1 MSLSCG
7 IVGLP
12 NVGKSTLFNALTAA
26 GIEASNYPFCTI
38 DPNVGI
44 VKVPD
49 TRLTK
54 IAQIVKSKEI
64 IPTTIEFV
72 DIAGL
77 VKGASQGEGLGN
89 QFLSHIRQTTAI
101 VHILRCFD
109 EEGVIH
115 VEGSVDPLRDKDTI
129 DTELCLA
136 DLETVSNAK
145 IKQEKMAKS
154 GNKEAKIATEALEK
168 VQSHL
173 EQGNVIRSLDL
184 TEEEHKVLKTYH
196 LLTIKPIL
204 YVCNVS
210 EEELNQDNDHVKKV
224 KAMAENENANVVVVS
239 AKVESEIAQLDGEEK
254 QMFLEEL
261 GLQESGLDRVIQAA
275 YKLLKLIT
283 YFTAGEKEA
292 RAWTIKEGTKAPQ
305 AAGVIHS
312 DFEKG
317 FIRAEVY
324 KCEDLFTHGS
334 ETKLKESGLLRS
346 EGKEYIFKDGDVT
359 HFRFNV

>member
-12 NVGKSTLFNALTAA
+12 NVGKSTLFNALTSA

-49 TRLTK
+49 PRLGK
-54 IAQIVKSKEI
+54 IAGIIKSKEI

-109 EEGVIH
+109 EEGIIH
-115 VEGSVDPLRDKDTI
+115 VDGSVDPLRDKDTI

-136 DLETVSNAK
+136 DLETVSNV
-145 IKQEKMAKS
+145 ISRQEKLAKS
-154 GNKEAKIATEALEK
+154 GNKEAKSLVEVLTQ
-168 VQSHL
+168 VRSHL
-173 EQGNVIRSLDL
+173 EQGKVIRSIDLDDEARSL
-184 TEEEHKVLKTYH
+184 LKGFH
-196 LLTIKPIL
+196 LLTIKPVL
-204 YVCNVS
+204 YVCNVG
-210 EEELNQDNDHVKKV
+210 ENELAQENEHVQKV
-224 KAMAENENANVVVVS
+224 RKMAQEENANIVIVS
-239 AKVESEIAQLDGEEK
+239 AKVESEIAQLEGEEK

-275 YKLLKLIT
+275 YTLLNLIT
-283 YFTAGEKEA
+283 YFTAGEKET
-292 RAWTIKEGTKAPQ
+292 RAWTISK
-305 AAGVIHS
+305 
-312 DFEKG
+312 
-317 FIRAEVY
+317 
-324 KCEDLFTHGS
+324 
-334 ETKLKESGLLRS
+334 
-346 EGKEYIFKDGDVT
+346 
-359 HFRFNV
+359 